1 MPVSINSAN
10 NNRQVAN
17 AYMTWVYYDKIV
29 LRSTLKYFKYFD
41 VEVTSLYYGGIIIRH
56 KTCESKV
63 QDAVVCIMQ
72 VYYSAYTW
80 KYYSLYEDIFCSAR
94 FALNRAACARAL
106 HTALLV
112 Q

>member
-1 MPVSINSAN
+1 
-10 NNRQVAN
+10 
-17 AYMTWVYYDKIV
+17 
-29 LRSTLKYFKYFD
+29 
-41 VEVTSLYYGGIIIRH
+41 
-56 KTCESKV
+56 
-63 QDAVVCIMQ
+63 MQ

-80 KYYSLYEDIFCSAR
+80 KYYALYEDIFCSAR